1 MTNYENFIIEML
13 TELDVVKHQEEI
25 KEHINRAYCFDRLTE
40 KKREEYLQYLEYC
53 IMRVK
58 VEEEEFHKNGMTRI
72 LQRQEEQRKK
82 MEYKEACKILF
93 SSIGKRH

>member
-1 MTNYENFIIEML
+1 
-13 TELDVVKHQEEI
+13 
-25 KEHINRAYCFDRLTE
+25 
-40 KKREEYLQYLEYC
+40 
-53 IMRVK
+53 MRVK